1 MAFRGND
8 ESHDSSNRG
17 NFIEVVKFMGRCNID
32 IDNVVL
38 DNAPGNAKYIASS
51 IQKEILHI
59 FAKNVR
65 KLIREEI
72 GNSKYCILVD
82 EAVDEANKE
91 QMAIILRY
99 VDCHGFI
106 RERFFDMVSVP
117 DTRALTLKNDITTV
131 LGQHELLVENLCGQE
146 YNGASNKCGAWN
158 ELQALFLQNCPY
170 TYFVHYFA
178 HRLQLALNGVAKE
191 VKYV

>member
-1 MAFRGND
+1 MRLKVTIESVRLLASQGMAFRGND

-38 DNAPGNAKYIASS
+38 DNALGNAKYIASS

-59 FAKNVR
+59 FANKVR

-82 EAVDEANKE
+82 EANKE

-99 VDCHGFI
+99 IDCMDLL
-106 RERFFDMVSVP
+106 E
-117 DTRALTLKNDITTV
+117 ND
-131 LGQHELLVENLCGQE
+131 
-146 YNGASNKCGAWN
+146 
-158 ELQALFLQNCPY
+158 FLI
-170 TYFVHYFA
+170 
-178 HRLQLALNGVAKE
+178 
-191 VKYV
+191 